1 MRTRAC
7 LSALLLAAAGFAIV
21 PAPARAQDK
30 DAVTEMARRRF
41 QEGVKYFDQKKYE
54 EARAA
59 FLQAYALKHHPAV
72 LLNLAQSEIR
82 SGHPL
87 EAARHFSAYLRES
100 PNASGAERA
109 EAEKGLAAA
118 RTKLGR
124 IHVAVPTGTEVMVD
138 GESVG
143 QAPFSEP
150 IDVMPGTHTVEGK
163 LGTRTAS
170 SQVSVQVG
178 KSASVTLNLESGAA
192 PPPHPPA
199 APATSPSAAPAAPPV
214 ENPEKP
220 ATEPPKETA
229 PPAGETVQVST
240 EGREPFFI
248 WLGHNGVGIA
258 GIAATLIG
266 AGVGT
271 GFAIAANKASDNADA
286 VASQIQGEAVK
297 LGVTSTSMCI
307 DPHKKVYD
315 ESILSTSHAGVTDA
329 TRDEEVARLEN
340 ACSMLSNN
348 IDVRKKDRTY
358 ATAGFVLAGVGLTAT
373 LAAYFLTSSHS
384 SSSSG
389 NNSGLRMVAL
399 PVVGPGQ
406 TGLVVIGSF

>member
-7 LSALLLAAAGFAIV
+7 LSALLLAAAGFAV
-21 PAPARAQDK
+21 AAPPALAQEK

-41 QEGVKYFDQKKYE
+41 QEGVKFFDQKKYE

-87 EAARHFSAYLRES
+87 EASRHFTAYLRES
-100 PNASGAERA
+100 PASGAERG

-124 IHVAVPTGTEVMVD
+124 IHVAVPTGAEVMVD

-150 IDVMPGTHTVEGK
+150 IDVLPGTHTVEGK

-178 KSASVTLNLESGAA
+178 KSASVTLNLEGGTAA
-192 PPPHPPA
+192 TPVPVPPTTGPTPPTATPPA
-199 APATSPSAAPAAPPV
+199 ET
-214 ENPEKP
+214 PEKP
-220 ATEPPKETA
+220 PAEGPKEAT

-240 EGREPFFI
+240 EGREPFFV

-258 GIAATLIG
+258 GVAATLIG

-271 GFAIAANKASDNADA
+271 GFAIAANKASDNADT
-286 VASQIQGEAVK
+286 VASQIQAEAQRIDV
-297 LGVTSTSMCI
+297 VSTSMCV
-307 DPHKKVYD
+307 DPHKKVYE
-315 ESILSTSHAGVTDA
+315 ESIYADKPGNMTAEQ
-329 TRDEEVARLEN
+329 TRLEEVARIEN
-340 ACSMLSNN
+340 ACNMLTNN

-358 ATAGFVLAGVGLTAT
+358 ATAGFVLAGVGLTTT
-373 LAAYFLTSSHS
+373 LAAYFLTSGRS
-384 SSSSG
+384 SSTTSKGASV
-389 NNSGLRMVAL
+389 RFVTL
-399 PVVGPGQ
+399 PIVGPSQ
-406 TGLVVIGSF
+406 TGLAVIGTF